1 KIKAWDLETGAEKF
15 TLSGHSVC
23 WVSIVAVTRNGQ
35 MLIANYADDKI
46 EEIKAWDLETKTE
59 IITFTGK
66 SPIFTCAVAS
76 DGLTIVAGETSGTLR
91 LLRLQERGSGR
102 INVIT

>member
-1 KIKAWDLETGAEKF
+1 GHNDWVYTIAVTPDGKTIISGSLDNKIKIWDLK
-15 TLSGHSVC
+15 
-23 WVSIVAVTRNGQ
+23 TR
-35 MLIANYADDKI
+35 
-46 EEIKAWDLETKTE
+46 EE